1 MNKYLLPISTLMFI
15 FGINT
20 AAHAGTSEVSWL
32 NPEKY
37 RDVKS
42 GNESKTKYQA
52 RVFKEFEKHFADR
65 ASEFPEGY
73 QLKVNV
79 TDVDLAGDVNAGGI
93 ERIRIVSDLYFPRI
107 KFSYE
112 LFDNTGDKIK
122 SGGTNLKD
130 MNFLMSSSLR
140 YRNKPLGYEK
150 KMLDK
155 WFDNT
160 FDSVVVKNTN

>member
-1 MNKYLLPISTLMFI
+1 MNKYLIILAGLVGFLGVSTSSY
-15 FGINT
+15 
-20 AAHAGTSEVSWL
+20 AGLSEVTWT

-37 RDVKS
+37 RDIKS
-42 GNESKTKYQA
+42 GNEPKAKYQE
-52 RVFKEFEKHFADR
+52 RIFKEFEQHFSSM
-65 ASEFPEGY
+65 ASELPEGY
-73 QLKVNV
+73 ILKVNI

-93 ERIRIVSDLYFPRI
+93 DRIRIVSDLYFPRI

-112 LFDNTGDKIK
+112 LFDNAGEKIK
-122 SGGTNLKD
+122 TGGTNLKD
-130 MNFLMSSSLR
+130 MSFLMTSNMR

-160 FDSVVVKNTN
+160 FESVVVKK